1 MESKNASK
9 IGSDKQ
15 NAASA
20 LPEKITTISEK
31 CINCDFCKQECEFLK
46 KYGKPKEIADAIE
59 HTITLAL
66 LEERKR
72 CADVAFKCCEED
84 MDKAHKVAEEINR
97 VNTALIANL
106 SAMR

>member
-1 MESKNASK
+1 MANSLRERAE
-9 IGSDKQ
+9 
-15 NAASA
+15 AATKEVQDILGVSA
-20 LPEKITTISEK
+20 E
-31 CINCDFCKQECEFLK
+31 DH
-46 KYGKPKEIADAIE
+46 PKEIADAIE